1 VTDDADRDDGQGRD
15 GESEAGPA
23 GRPAPAFAGVVG
35 GDATGA
41 VRLRPYDPDRAGD
54 PGALWRL
61 KRAFER
67 ELGEGGGDGKATA
80 YGAKLT
86 DDYRGRYL
94 DWVHRCVA
102 DGPVVWLAVAVEGG
116 DGATGTAEGDREAN
130 DGDGDTGASEE
141 GGDTGASD
149 VVGYAFLLPERLAMV
164 WDGAVLNELYVAPAW
179 RGTGTADALVGA
191 VVRRA
196 REQTLPMDR
205 LLLDVAPS
213 NERAR
218 AFYERHGFEPWGE
231 MVAREI

>member
-1 VTDDADRDDGQGRD
+1 MTGDGEREDGQGDD
-15 GESEAGPA
+15 GSDASPA
-23 GRPAPAFAGVVG
+23 GRPAAAFARVVG
-35 GDATGA
+35 GSAEGA

-54 PGALWRL
+54 PAALWRL

-67 ELGEGGGDGKATA
+67 ELGAGGEKATA
-80 YGAKLT
+80 YDAKLT
-86 DDYRGRYL
+86 DDYRRRYL
-94 DWVHRCVA
+94 DWVARCVA
-102 DGPVVWLAVAVEGG
+102 DDPLVWLAVE
-116 DGATGTAEGDREAN
+116 DGAERAVSDEEDTPA
-130 DGDGDTGASEE
+130 DG
-141 GGDTGASD
+141 

-191 VVRRA
+191 VVERA

-218 AFYERHGFEPWGE
+218 AFYKRHGFEPWGE
-231 MVAREI
+231 MVARDL